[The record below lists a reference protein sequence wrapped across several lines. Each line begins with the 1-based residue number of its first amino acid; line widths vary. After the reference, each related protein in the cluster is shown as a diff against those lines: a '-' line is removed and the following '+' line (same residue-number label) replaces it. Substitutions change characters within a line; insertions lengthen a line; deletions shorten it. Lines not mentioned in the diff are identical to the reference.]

1 MISEFWCLFQ
11 NPVLF
16 YNNAKS
22 KYSSCAQKS
31 YPCLLLVGFL
41 PSQMALLTQLW
52 RECQKIDS
60 RERWGEEGAVV
71 EQETVLCGCLVTN
84 EQFWL
89 DSCLLFFLWL
99 CCHSLGLRH
108 EGGHL
113 VGNLGQLGLDLV
125 QHRVNLCLVVNVDLK
140 EKDKLKSVKVV
151 L

>member
-1 MISEFWCLFQ
+1 MCTKIVPLSVVGGF
-11 NPVLF
+11 
-16 YNNAKS
+16 
-22 KYSSCAQKS
+22 SSIAD
-31 YPCLLLVGFL
+31 GFAD
-41 PSQMALLTQLW
+41 SAVARMS
-52 RECQKIDS
+52 KIDS

-99 CCHSLGLRH
+99 CCHGLGLRH